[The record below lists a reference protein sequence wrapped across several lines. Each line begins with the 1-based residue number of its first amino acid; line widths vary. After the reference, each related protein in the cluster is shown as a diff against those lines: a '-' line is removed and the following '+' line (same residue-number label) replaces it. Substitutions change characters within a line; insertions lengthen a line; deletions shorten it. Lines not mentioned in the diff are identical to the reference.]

1 VEHGSKKAKNPVQ
14 SGRNLIKSRKNT
26 VVDKIVI
33 MRRNR
38 FLLNI
43 KSYILLLSCYFSYPV
58 SGTELGK
65 KNKFGTDLRQI

>member
-1 VEHGSKKAKNPVQ
+1 MQ

-38 FLLNI
+38 FLLDI
-43 KSYILLLSCYFSYPV
+43 KSYISL
-58 SGTELGK
+58 
-65 KNKFGTDLRQI
+65 KNLRQLENKLFSCLVYRVILKLFLCF

>member
-1 VEHGSKKAKNPVQ
+1 MQ

-38 FLLNI
+38 FLLDI
-43 KSYILLLSCYFSYPV
+43 KSYISL
-58 SGTELGK
+58 
-65 KNKFGTDLRQI
+65 KNLRQLENKLFSCLVYRMILKLFLCF